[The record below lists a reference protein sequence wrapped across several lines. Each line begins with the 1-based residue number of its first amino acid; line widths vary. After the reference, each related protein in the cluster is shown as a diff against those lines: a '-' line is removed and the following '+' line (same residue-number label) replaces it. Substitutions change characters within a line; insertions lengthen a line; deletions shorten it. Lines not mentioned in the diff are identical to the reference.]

1 MLAALPRFLTQY
13 KLAGTRSF
21 RLSASQ
27 LFGYGGNAQNTDKD
41 SLDIFEAPEGYSIV
55 SADQAGAEAL
65 IVAYLAKPGRYREL
79 FTEGVKPHIYVA
91 LHLFLDKFRG
101 DHPRDRYW
109 LRRPSELKQLPE
121 WPELSKRVSGSKF
134 EYDIGKRTGHASNY
148 KMGPN
153 TFRDSCLKESE
164 GTLNLTFQEATFFLG
179 TYKALFPEIVE
190 WQDEI
195 EQTIQATRLLRNLF
209 GFPRRFERLFSD
221 SYTRE
226 AISWIPQSTVGCIT
240 HRAFGIVGAACR
252 RERPTAALFNNKHDS
267 LAIFVRD
274 SDVPWAAR
282 TLSGALDVELTG
294 RDGAKFRMKN
304 EVQVGRNMKKW
315 SDKNPMGLKDY
326 KL

>member
-27 LFGYGGNAQNTDKD
+27 LFGYGGNAQNSDKE
-41 SLDIFEAPEGYSIV
+41 SIDIFEAPPGWKIV

-65 IVAYLAKPGRYREL
+65 IVAYLARPGKYREL
-79 FTEGVKPHIYVA
+79 FIHGIKPHIYTA
-91 LHLFLDKFRG
+91 LHLFVDKFRG
-101 DHPRDRYW
+101 EYPKERYW
-109 LRRPSELKQLPE
+109 LKPPAELQQLPE
-121 WPELSKRVSGSKF
+121 WKALSNLIKNSKF
-134 EYDIGKRTGHASNY
+134 EYDLGKKTNHAASY
-148 KMGPN
+148 RMGPN

-164 GTLNLTFQEATFFLG
+164 GALVLTFQEAAFFLG

-195 EQTIQATRLLRNLF
+195 EKTITAHRLLRNLF

-221 SYTRE
+221 GYTRE

-240 HRAFGIVGAACR
+240 HRAFREVGSRIVSER
-252 RERPTAALFNNKHDS
+252 RVAALFNNKHDS
-267 LAIFVRD
+267 LAVLVPDD
-274 SDVPWAAR
+274 SVEWAAR

-294 RDGAKFRMKN
+294 RDGVKFRMKN
-304 EVQVGRNMKKW
+304 EVQVGQNMKKA
-315 SDKNPMGLKDY
+315 SAENPRGLKDY